1 MKRTLDQL
9 IGKITD
15 DLNIEDVISHYITVE
30 RKGNNSI
37 AICPFHQ
44 DSNPSLSISNTK
56 KIFKCFVCNV
66 GGNAIT
72 FVQKYKK
79 VNYVEAIKIIAD
91 DFNLN
96 WKDYFTN
103 TKEIVENPK
112 IREIKKINL
121 EALNFYKYNLKIE
134 IEKNPSL
141 KNYLS
146 KRKLTNE
153 LLETFSIGWAKNDNS
168 LKDFLLKK
176 DFKEEEILRASLIKN
191 NNGRLHD
198 LFFNR
203 LIFPIIDQ
211 DKQILGFSGR
221 IINDNNS
228 IKYLNSNEN
237 LVFNK
242 GKILY
247 NLNNAYEE
255 ILFQNNVIIVEGF
268 MDVISFYKINIKN
281 VVASMG
287 TAFNIN
293 HIEKLK
299 KLTKNF
305 TLAFDNDQA
314 GIETTIKTYNIL
326 KRHDI
331 NLSIINLA
339 DEGKDIDEIISKNIK
354 INASYFEDRKI
365 NFLDFYY
372 QKVIEKLTL
381 ESIEENK
388 LKEILEIILSSKE
401 IIKKE
406 VILNKVKVKFG
417 EDLINNFIKKIK
429 INREETVFIENDL
442 IKKEKQTNINIL
454 FINKNLNKF
463 IKKFDQEEFKLLIN
477 CFLFPH
483 FFDSLVE
490 DHFVF
495 VNDIYMKIFNLVI
508 EDKNLIDGFE
518 KTINFLNNLLIKF
531 EDDNF
536 KRVINNLIFNY
547 QEFNKNENLAK
558 ELENINI
565 ENQIK
570 NLAYKWR
577 ILGKENY
584 KKDFIET
591 DTTNDNDEKF
601 DYLIERLKKF

>member
-1 MKRTLDQL
+1 MERTLDQL

-30 RKGNNSI
+30 RKGNSAV

-44 DSNPSLSISNTK
+44 DSNPSLSISNAK

-79 VNYVEAIKIIAD
+79 VSFIEAIKIIAD

-103 TKEIVENPK
+103 SKSVVENPK
-112 IREIKKINL
+112 IKEIKKINL
-121 EALNFYKYNLKIE
+121 ETLNFYKYNLRIE
-134 IEKNPSL
+134 IEKNSHL
-141 KNYLS
+141 KNYLN
-146 KRKLTNE
+146 KRKLTDD

-176 DFKEEEILRASLIKN
+176 DFKEEEILRASLVKN
-191 NNGRLHD
+191 KDGRLND
-198 LFFNR
+198 LFFQR

-211 DKQILGFSGR
+211 DNQILGFSGR
-221 IINDNNS
+221 IINNNNS
-228 IKYLNSNEN
+228 IKYLNSSEN
-237 LVFNK
+237 LLFNK

-247 NLNNAYEE
+247 NLNNATEE
-255 ILFQNNVIIVEGF
+255 ILFKNNVIIVEGF
-268 MDVISFYKINIKN
+268 MDVISFFKINIKN

-326 KRHDI
+326 KRHNI
-331 NLSIINLA
+331 NLSIINLS
-339 DEGKDIDEIISKNIK
+339 DDGKDIDEIISKNNK
-354 INASYFEDRKI
+354 INQSYFEDRKI
-365 NFLDFYY
+365 SFLDFYY

-381 ESIEENK
+381 ESIQENK
-388 LKEILEIILSSKE
+388 LREMLEIILSSKDF
-401 IIKKE
+401 IKKE
-406 VILNKVKVKFG
+406 IILNKVKVKFG
-417 EDLINNFIKKIK
+417 DDLINNFTNKIK
-429 INREETVFIENDL
+429 LNPERKIFFENNL
-442 IKKEKQTNINIL
+442 TNKNNQNDVNIL
-454 FINKNLNKF
+454 YINKNLNKF
-463 IKKFDQEEFKLLIN
+463 EKKFDQEEFKLLIN
-477 CFLFPH
+477 CFLSPIL
-483 FFDSLVE
+483 FDTLIKN
-490 DHFVF
+490 HFVF
-495 VNDIYMKIFNLVI
+495 VNEIYMKIFNLVI
-508 EDKNLIDGFE
+508 QNKELINGFDKT
-518 KTINFLNNLLIKF
+518 KTFFNDLLINS
-531 EDDNF
+531 ENDDF
-536 KRVINNLIFNY
+536 KKIVNNLIFNY
-547 QEFNKNENLAK
+547 QEFNKNENLLK
-558 ELENINI
+558 ELANINI

-584 KKDFIET
+584 KKNFIET

-601 DYLIERLKKF
+601 DYLIERLKTF